1 MSANKKIKVIQFCL
15 IVLFLT
21 LVACG
26 AAQKQPPK
34 KSVSERF
41 AEKVDP
47 QSLYPNELYITA
59 TGSGDTQD
67 KANKNAING
76 VAQVIKVDLKS
87 QQQLVEKYFETGAG
101 KDMLLEATST
111 FTSQIELITE
121 QTLKNVN
128 IGKTW
133 LSQEDGRYYA
143 FAYMDRAE
151 TAEIYTRDIANID
164 GEISI
169 YYGKFISATDKLT
182 KLAYLHKALNLSA
195 QREAMNEQLTTITQ
209 GARSIP
215 PAVKSTDLISARF
228 ELTKQI
234 KVKFELDYEKWDE
247 FAVAVED
254 VLASF
259 GFQIVDVDPDVLVSG
274 KMTME
279 RLERKG
285 FFIRWFVELHFTD
298 VAAGTEFLTYD
309 DDDREGHKSYAEA
322 ERRAASHLSRTIKK
336 NLYRKFEDYLNSLMA
351 G

>member
-1 MSANKKIKVIQFCL
+1 MSANKKTKVIQLCL

-41 AEKVDP
+41 AEKVEP

-101 KDMLLEATST
+101 KDMLLEAAST
-111 FTSQIELITE
+111 FTSQIELVTE
-121 QTLKNVN
+121 QSLKNVN

-151 TAEIYTRDIANID
+151 TAEIYSKDIANID
-164 GEISI
+164 NEISI
-169 YYGKFISATDKLT
+169 YYGKFGSATDKLT

-215 PAVKSTDLISARF
+215 PAVKPTDLISARF

-254 VLASF
+254 VLTSF
-259 GFQIVDVDPDVLVSG
+259 GFQIVDADPDVLVSG

-322 ERRAASHLSRTIKK
+322 ERRAASRLSKTIKK